1 MYCWNVLR
9 GTFFFFGV
17 IFLVEI
23 DIEQLYKILYYYKEV
38 FDKMSETFKMVD
50 INLVDVDKSQP
61 RKSINLAELEELSIS
76 IRENGILQ
84 PIVVFHD
91 NGRYHLVIGERRF
104 RAAKLAG
111 MRQISIIE
119 IETTRKNKDFMSLIE
134 NIQRENLTPVEEAYA
149 YKNLMDKHSL
159 TQRALSEK
167 IGKNRSHVAN
177 LVRILDLE
185 QEILN
190 SLHKKEISLGH
201 AKVLLSLKDSQDRY
215 GLYLLIIKKKL
226 SVRETE
232 NYVKNFY
239 KPINDKSE
247 ISRDPFLNSVKEFL
261 ISRIQ
266 TKISIKGSKEKGKI
280 EISYFTSSDLKR
292 IISIFESIK

>member
-1 MYCWNVLR
+1 M
-9 GTFFFFGV
+9 
-17 IFLVEI
+17 
-23 DIEQLYKILYYYKEV
+23 YYYKEG
-38 FDKMSETFKMVD
+38 FDKMNETFKMVD
-50 INLVDVDKSQP
+50 INLLDVDKSQP

-76 IRENGILQ
+76 IKENGILQ

-91 NGRYHLVIGERRF
+91 NGRYSLVIGERRF

-111 MRQISIIE
+111 MNQIPVIE
-119 IETTRKNKDFMSLIE
+119 IETTRENKDFMSLIE

-159 TQRALSEK
+159 TQKALSEK
-167 IGKNRSHVAN
+167 IGKNRSYVAN
-177 LVRILDLE
+177 LVRILELE

-201 AKVLLSLKDSQDRY
+201 AKVLLSLKDNQDRY

-226 SVRETE
+226 SVRDAE

-239 KPINDKSE
+239 RPINDKSE
-247 ISRDPFLNSVKEFL
+247 ILRDPFLNSVKEFL
-261 ISRIQ
+261 ISRMQ

-280 EISYFTSSDLKR
+280 EISYFTPSDLKR

>member
-1 MYCWNVLR
+1 M
-9 GTFFFFGV
+9 
-17 IFLVEI
+17 
-23 DIEQLYKILYYYKEV
+23 K
-38 FDKMSETFKMVD
+38 ETFKMVD
-50 INLVDVDKSQP
+50 INLLDIDKLQP

-76 IRENGILQ
+76 IKENGILQ
-84 PIVVFHD
+84 PIVVFHN
-91 NGRYHLVIGERRF
+91 NGRYNIVIGERRF
-104 RAAKLAG
+104 RAARLAN
-111 MRQISIIE
+111 MIQVPIIE
-119 IETTRKNKDFMSLIE
+119 IESTRKNKDFMSLIE

-159 TQRALSEK
+159 TQKALSEK

-177 LVRILDLE
+177 LIRILELE

-190 SLHKKEISLGH
+190 SLHNKEISLGH
-201 AKVLLSLKDSQDRY
+201 AKVLLSLKDDQDRY
-215 GLYLLIIKKKL
+215 ALYLLIIKKKL
-226 SVRETE
+226 SVRDVE

-239 KPINDKSE
+239 KPVKDASTSE
-247 ISRDPFLNSVKEFL
+247 ILGDPFLNSVKEFL

-292 IISIFESIK
+292 IISIFENINIK